1 MRVIKLIAENFKKL
15 KAVQIVP
22 TENIVMLT
30 GANEQG
36 KSSILDAIWAAIGNA
51 DMVKSTG
58 TTRPIRDG
66 EKKASVSVDLGE
78 MIITRKWTESGSI
91 VSIES
96 KDGKATYRKPQEILD
111 GLMCKIALDPL
122 SFATMDGKK
131 QTEIL
136 IKLANIP
143 INLEETKKYRQ
154 GVFDKRTDVNRTIKH
169 FESQLV
175 GLPEIPKNT
184 PDIELLSSEIIAKME
199 ETQLKIRG
207 NDKIRESVNSINSE
221 ITMSQNNIVFIKN
234 QLVDIEKQVADL
246 RIKYKA
252 INSTIPE
259 KEKNHAAL
267 ILSLESKK
275 KEIDAIIDPDISV
288 FKNELERVEVTNKNV
303 GIKKQQT
310 EIIKNIEAKRVEAEN
325 LSKKIDEI
333 DKEKDI
339 ALKTAK
345 FPIENL
351 GFDNDGITYKAIPF
365 SQCSSAER
373 LRISIAIA
381 MAMSPKLRIIRIT
394 DGSLIDSKNMSIIE
408 EMCKEKDYQC
418 WIEKVDETGKI
429 GIYIEDGEI
438 KPLINEDAIAAT
450 KEEIL

>member
-22 TENIVMLT
+22 TENIIMLT

-66 EKKASVSVDLGE
+66 EKKASVCVDLGE
-78 MIITRKWTESGSI
+78 MIVTRKWTESGSI

-111 GLMCKIALDPL
+111 GLMGKIALDPL

-136 IKLANIP
+136 IKLANIS
-143 INLEETKKYRQ
+143 INLEDTKKYRQ
-154 GVFDKRTDVNRTIKH
+154 GVFDKRTEVNRSIKH
-169 FESQLV
+169 YESQLV
-175 GLPEIPKNT
+175 GLPEIPKDT
-184 PDIELLSSEIIAKME
+184 PDNELLSSEIISKME
-199 ETQLKIRG
+199 KAQIEIRE
-207 NDKIRESVNSINSE
+207 NDKVRASINTINSE
-221 ITMSQNNIVFIKN
+221 ISLSQNNIVALKN
-234 QLVDIEKQVADL
+234 QLDDIEKQVADL
-246 RIKYKA
+246 RVKYKA
-252 INSTIPE
+252 INATIPE
-259 KEKNHAAL
+259 KEKHLASI

-275 KEIDAIIDPDISV
+275 KEIDAIIDPDISG
-288 FKNELERVEVTNKNV
+288 FKTDLERVEVVNKNV

-310 EIIKNIEAKRVEAEN
+310 EIIKNIEAKRAEAET

-333 DKEKDI
+333 DNEKDTM
-339 ALKTAK
+339 LKTAK

-351 GFDNDGITYKAIPF
+351 GFDDDGITYKAIPF
-365 SQCSSAER
+365 AQCSSAER
-373 LRISIAIA
+373 LRVSIAIA
-381 MAMSPKLRIIRIT
+381 MAMSPKLRVIRIT

-418 WIEKVDETGKI
+418 WIEKVDESGKI

-438 KPLINEDAIAAT
+438 KPFINEDAIAAT